1 MIDTQRDVV
10 TYPVKNLNLE
20 GALEAA
26 RGLWA
31 LPTNADYIIDFGP
44 LKWLEPFGMLY
55 FARQLRTFAD
65 QRKPSRCQAINHQT
79 HGYAAHMGFFQSFG
93 LRFGNEAGAAS
104 GSSVYIPITELNIRK
119 LHIEAAQS
127 QVPVQEIIEM
137 HCGKLAVVL
146 ARNESSPLQQ
156 TLAFSL
162 REILR
167 NVTEHSNADSIWYAA
182 QYWPTKQLVELSIL
196 DQGLGIRT
204 TLSRNHH
211 LKITD
216 DEDAIRLAL
225 KPGISGRAYEGGPK
239 LRDDEW
245 ANSGYGLFM
254 TSQICATGGSFV
266 VCSGDKG
273 VLLTG
278 DEEKAFDVGFAGT
291 AIRLCI
297 FVPEVR
303 GLNEAL
309 AEFNKRGKAMTG
321 HSGESSGLTASMASR
336 MLAKDFS
343 SK

>member
-1 MIDTQRDVV
+1 MADMPRAVV
-10 TYPVKNLNLE
+10 TFPVKCLNLE

-26 RGLWA
+26 RDLWK
-31 LPTNADYIIDFGP
+31 LPVNVDYIIDFGP

-65 QRKPSRCQAINHQT
+65 NRKPSRCQAINHHT

-93 LRFGNEAGAAS
+93 LKFGNEAGAAP
-104 GSSVYIPITELNIRK
+104 GSLVYIPITELNIRK
-119 LHIEAAQS
+119 LHMEAGQS
-127 QVPVQEIIEM
+127 QVPVQEIIEV
-137 HCGKLAVVL
+137 HCAKLAVVL
-146 ARNESSPLQQ
+146 ARNESGPLQQ

-196 DQGLGIRT
+196 DQGLGIKT

-211 LKITD
+211 LKITN

-254 TSQICATGGSFV
+254 TSQICATGGSFA
-266 VCSGDKG
+266 VCSGDRG
-273 VLLTG
+273 ILLTSE
-278 DEEKAFDVGFAGT
+278 EEKAFDVGFAGT

-303 GLNEAL
+303 GLNESL
-309 AEFNKRGKAMTG
+309 AELNARGRAMTG
-321 HSGESSGLTASMASR
+321 RTGESPGMTASMSSR
-336 MLAKDFS
+336 MLAKDFPS
-343 SK
+343 N